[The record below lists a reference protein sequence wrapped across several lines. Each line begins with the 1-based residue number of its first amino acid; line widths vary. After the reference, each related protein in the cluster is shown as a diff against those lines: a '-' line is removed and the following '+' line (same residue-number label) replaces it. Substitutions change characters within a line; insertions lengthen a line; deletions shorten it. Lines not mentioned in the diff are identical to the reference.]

1 MNNNLGR
8 INEFQDE
15 EYIIDVIFDNYQN
28 FIILG

>member
-15 EYIIDVIFDNYQN
+15 EYIIDVNFHNYGIFNL
-28 FIILG
+28 LG

>member
-15 EYIIDVIFDNYQN
+15 EYIIDVIFDNYRN